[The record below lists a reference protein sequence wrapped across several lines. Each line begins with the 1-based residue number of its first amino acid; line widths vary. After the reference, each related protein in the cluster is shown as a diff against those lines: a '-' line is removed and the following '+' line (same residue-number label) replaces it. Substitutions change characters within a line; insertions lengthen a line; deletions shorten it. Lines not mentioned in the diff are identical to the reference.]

1 MIRTEQMNTLQKAKR
16 KARTRHHLICR
27 AKKQKTTSKAAAP
40 APAMAKEILFA
51 TNKIGSLQLLV

>member
-1 MIRTEQMNTLQKAKR
+1 MNTLQKAKR